1 MAPTHRDSAV
11 TLYLK
16 DQEEAG
22 RLFTELIPG
31 GLTSVVQGCDL
42 IMNSP
47 YKQHLK
53 REYGE
58 FKEFEVRKL
67 RAEGKMGKIKVKT
80 SREQLVVWSEN
91 FVAKFNSVEDDQKT
105 ISQVFTKTGVNPW
118 SEDSAACLESWL
130 TSLEENAMYKSML
143 DAAEALNII

>member
-1 MAPTHRDSAV
+1 
-11 TLYLK
+11 
-16 DQEEAG
+16 
-22 RLFTELIPG
+22 
-31 GLTSVVQGCDL
+31 
-42 IMNSP
+42 MNSP

-91 FVAKFNSVEDDQKT
+91 VMAKFNSVEDDQKT
-105 ISQVFTKTGVNPW
+105 ISQVFTKTGVIPGQKTVLP
-118 SEDSAACLESWL
+118 A
-130 TSLEENAMYKSML
+130 
-143 DAAEALNII
+143 